1 VHIGQDADALL
12 YPNTKVMPHDRG
24 LLLTK
29 VTPVGYR
36 AVYDNR
42 VDTARRGG

>member
-29 VTPVGYR
+29 VTPVSYR